1 MTRDMLNCSDVVHW
15 NAKTASKATTDIPAA
30 NPVPK
35 RAASMTMQ
43 FMKKTSVPHRFN
55 ACGRA
60 NTSATN
66 WNLKVGDW
74 IASR

>member
-1 MTRDMLNCSDVVHW
+1 MLNLSEVVHW
-15 NAKTASKATTDIPAA
+15 NSKNARTATTDIPAA
-30 NPVPK
+30 KPVPK
-35 RAASMTMQ
+35 RVASMKMQ
-43 FMKKTSVPHRFN
+43 FTNKTRVPQRFN

-60 NTSATN
+60 NVSATN